1 MKFGFRGFSPKR
13 SIAASLSVKRYIR
26 HSMGLKV
33 PRGFGW
39 LTDPKKAAYNRIYN
53 RTTFGLRDI
62 FHRRRMPKK
71 KNVNKDENGANAG
84 LGCFLVLGIV
94 CVGVLWQQ
102 KTMYGV
108 IALVVWLVFAW
119 MTSGSDAEKQ
129 EQCEVCGNPTR
140 GTIYK
145 WNLKGKETQVCS
157 KCNQQLERRQSKQAV
172 DKFLDDK

>member
-13 SIAASLSVKRYIR
+13 SIAASLSVKRYVR

-39 LTDPKKAAYNRIYN
+39 LTNPEKAAYNRIYN

-62 FHRRRMPKK
+62 FRKKRMPKK
-71 KNVNKDENGANAG
+71 EKESGGG
-84 LGCFLVLGIV
+84 LGCALIIGILLV
-94 CVGVLWQQ
+94 VGFWQMN
-102 KTMYGV
+102 TMYGV
-108 IALVVWLVFAW
+108 IALIVWIVFAW
-119 MTSGSDAEKQ
+119 ITSGSGAEK
-129 EQCEVCGNPTR
+129 EVQCEVCGNATR

-157 KCNQQLERRQSKQAV
+157 KCNQQLERRKSKLAV
-172 DKFLDDK
+172 DKFLEEDK